1 MFVIPIEITGKYMKN
16 NGLLDHVH
24 YGILLNLLIIWLII
38 SKTLSLFLDMDGTMS
53 IIWRILSNVVIV
65 SICFLLFR
73 GPSIRELEVSI
84 GKEISAR
91 LKVMANLSFII
102 LFINI
107 FVGMST
113 IFSRSVQMILYSVM
127 VLLYVAFTVLQI
139 MIYSKLKF
147 EGH

>member
-38 SKTLSLFLDMDGTMS
+38 SKTISLFLDMDGTMS
-53 IIWRILSNVVIV
+53 IIWRIFSNVVIV

-84 GKEISAR
+84 GKEISGR
-91 LKVMANLSFII
+91 LKVMAYLSFII

-113 IFSRSVQMILYSVM
+113 IFSWSVQMILYSVM

-139 MIYSKLKF
+139 MTYSKL
-147 EGH
+147 

>member
-1 MFVIPIEITGKYMKN
+1 MKN

-24 YGILLNLLIIWLII
+24 YGILCNLLIIWLII
-38 SKTLSLFLDMDGTMS
+38 SKTISLFLDMDGTMS

-84 GKEISAR
+84 GKEISGR
-91 LKVMANLSFII
+91 LKIMAYISFII
-102 LFINI
+102 LCINI

-139 MIYSKLKF
+139 LTYSKYKNL
-147 EGH
+147 

>member
-1 MFVIPIEITGKYMKN
+1 MKN

-84 GKEISAR
+84 GKEISGR
-91 LKVMANLSFII
+91 LKIMAYMSFII
-102 LFINI
+102 LCINI

-113 IFSRSVQMILYSVM
+113 IFSWSVQMILYSVM
-127 VLLYVAFTVLQI
+127 VLMYVAFTVLQI
-139 MIYSKLKF
+139 MTYSKL
-147 EGH
+147 

>member
-1 MFVIPIEITGKYMKN
+1 MKN

-38 SKTLSLFLDMDGTMS
+38 SKTLSLFLEMDGTMS

-84 GKEISAR
+84 GKEISGR
-91 LKVMANLSFII
+91 LKIMAYLSFII

-139 MIYSKLKF
+139 MTYSKL
-147 EGH
+147 

>member
-1 MFVIPIEITGKYMKN
+1 MKN

-38 SKTLSLFLDMDGTMS
+38 SKTISLFLDMDGTMS
-53 IIWRILSNVVIV
+53 IVWRILSNVVIV

-84 GKEISAR
+84 GKEISGR
-91 LKVMANLSFII
+91 LKIMAYMSFII
-102 LFINI
+102 LCINI

-113 IFSRSVQMILYSVM
+113 IFSWSVQMILYSVM

-139 MIYSKLKF
+139 MTYSKYKNL
-147 EGH
+147 

>member
-1 MFVIPIEITGKYMKN
+1 MKN

-24 YGILLNLLIIWLII
+24 YGILCNLLIIWLII
-38 SKTLSLFLDMDGTMS
+38 SKTISLFLDMDGTMS

-84 GKEISAR
+84 GKEISGR
-91 LKVMANLSFII
+91 LKIMAYMSFII
-102 LFINI
+102 LCINI

-113 IFSRSVQMILYSVM
+113 IFSWSVQMILYSVM

-139 MIYSKLKF
+139 MTYSKL
-147 EGH
+147 

>member
-1 MFVIPIEITGKYMKN
+1 MKN

-24 YGILLNLLIIWLII
+24 YGILWNLLIIWLII

-84 GKEISAR
+84 GKEISGR
-91 LKVMANLSFII
+91 LKIMAYLSFII

-113 IFSRSVQMILYSVM
+113 IFSWSVQMILYSVM

-139 MIYSKLKF
+139 MTYSKL
-147 EGH
+147 

>member
-1 MFVIPIEITGKYMKN
+1 MKN

-38 SKTLSLFLDMDGTMS
+38 SKTISLFLDMDGTMS

-113 IFSRSVQMILYSVM
+113 IFSWSVQMILYSVM
-127 VLLYVAFTVLQI
+127 VLMYVAFTVLQI
-139 MIYSKLKF
+139 MTYSKL
-147 EGH
+147 

>member
-1 MFVIPIEITGKYMKN
+1 MKN

-24 YGILLNLLIIWLII
+24 YGILWNLLIIWLII
-38 SKTLSLFLDMDGTMS
+38 SKTISLFLDMDGTMS

-84 GKEISAR
+84 GKEISGR
-91 LKVMANLSFII
+91 LKIMAYISFII
-102 LFINI
+102 LCINI

-127 VLLYVAFTVLQI
+127 VLLYVSFTVLQI
-139 MIYSKLKF
+139 MTYSKYKNL
-147 EGH
+147 

>member
-1 MFVIPIEITGKYMKN
+1 MKN

-38 SKTLSLFLDMDGTMS
+38 SKTISLFLDMDGTMS

-84 GKEISAR
+84 GKEISGR
-91 LKVMANLSFII
+91 LKIMAYISFII
-102 LFINI
+102 LCINI

-113 IFSRSVQMILYSVM
+113 IFSWSVQMILYSVM

-139 MIYSKLKF
+139 MTYSKL
-147 EGH
+147 

>member
-1 MFVIPIEITGKYMKN
+1 MKN

-84 GKEISAR
+84 GKEISGR
-91 LKVMANLSFII
+91 LKIMAYMSFII
-102 LFINI
+102 LCINI

-139 MIYSKLKF
+139 MTYSKL
-147 EGH
+147 

>member
-1 MFVIPIEITGKYMKN
+1 MIAIEITGKYMKN

-38 SKTLSLFLDMDGTMS
+38 SKTISLFLDMDGTMS

-84 GKEISAR
+84 GKEISGR
-91 LKVMANLSFII
+91 LKIMAYLSFII

>member
-1 MFVIPIEITGKYMKN
+1 MKN

-38 SKTLSLFLDMDGTMS
+38 SKTISLFLDMDGTML

-84 GKEISAR
+84 GKEISGR
-91 LKVMANLSFII
+91 LKIMAYMSFII
-102 LFINI
+102 LCINI

-113 IFSRSVQMILYSVM
+113 IFSWSVQMILYSVM

-139 MIYSKLKF
+139 MTYSKL
-147 EGH
+147 

>member
-1 MFVIPIEITGKYMKN
+1 MIAIEITDKYMKN

-38 SKTLSLFLDMDGTMS
+38 SKTISLFLDMDGTMS

-84 GKEISAR
+84 GKEISGR

-113 IFSRSVQMILYSVM
+113 IFSWSVQMILYSVM

-139 MIYSKLKF
+139 MTYSKL
-147 EGH
+147 

>member
-1 MFVIPIEITGKYMKN
+1 VIAIEITGKYMKN

-38 SKTLSLFLDMDGTMS
+38 SKTISLFLDMDGTMS

-73 GPSIRELEVSI
+73 GPSIRELEVAI
-84 GKEISAR
+84 GKEISGR
-91 LKVMANLSFII
+91 LKIMAYMSFII
-102 LFINI
+102 LCINI

-113 IFSRSVQMILYSVM
+113 IFSWSVQMILYSVM

-139 MIYSKLKF
+139 MTYSKL
-147 EGH
+147 

>member
-84 GKEISAR
+84 GKEISGR
-91 LKVMANLSFII
+91 LKIMAYMSFII

-113 IFSRSVQMILYSVM
+113 IFSWSVQMILYSVM

-139 MIYSKLKF
+139 MTYSKL
-147 EGH
+147 